1 MPIDKEL
8 QKYYEERFSMMS
20 TKGWKDFIEDTQNL
34 FNQYNQILSTDTLEE
49 YHKRK
54 GQLDILQWILSLQS
68 VSEQSYEDLQNEET
82 I

>member
-1 MPIDKEL
+1 
-8 QKYYEERFSMMS
+8 MMS

-34 FNQYNQILSTDTLEE
+34 FNQYNQIISTDTLEE

-68 VSEQSYEDLQNEET
+68 VSEQSYEDLQNEE
-82 I
+82 II

>member
-8 QKYYEERFSMMS
+8 QKYYEDRFAMMS

-34 FNQYNQILSTDTLEE
+34 FNQYNQIISTDTLEE

-68 VSEQSYEDLQNEET
+68 VSEQSYEDLQNEE
-82 I
+82 II